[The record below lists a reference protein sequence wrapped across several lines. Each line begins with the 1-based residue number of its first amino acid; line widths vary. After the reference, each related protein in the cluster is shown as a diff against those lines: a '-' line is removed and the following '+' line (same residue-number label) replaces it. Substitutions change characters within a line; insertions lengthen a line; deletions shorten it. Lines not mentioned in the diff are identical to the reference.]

1 MIKIENLKKYYGKSK
16 GVENISFEVKPG
28 QIYGLIGPNGAGKT
42 TTIRIILGFLNKD
55 SGNILI
61 GNQKIPDDINE
72 LKSKIGYLPGEVNY
86 YNDMRVKDFLDYN
99 KRFYKNYDKNY
110 EKEITE
116 NLGIDLNK
124 KFRELSMGNKKK
136 IGILQAI
143 IHKPEFLILDEPTNG
158 LDPILQQKLYEIIMK
173 EKERG
178 TTVIFSS
185 HILSEVEKIC
195 DLVGIIKDGIL
206 IKEFTKEQIGSY
218 SKKIISVKNLKNYKN
233 NSWKISECKDENY
246 IFSIKNSEIKNFLND
261 INNYE
266 FEDIE
271 IRKPSLEET
280 FMEYYL

>member
-55 SGNILI
+55 SGNVLI

-99 KRFYKNYDKNY
+99 KKFYKNYDKNY

-158 LDPILQQKLYEIIMK
+158 LDPLLQQKLYEIIMK

-218 SKKIISVKNLKNYKN
+218 SKKIISVKNLKNYR
-233 NSWKISECKDENY
+233 NSSWNISECKNENY
-246 IFSIKNSEIKNFLND
+246 IFSIKNSEIKNFLSD